1 MLSEYQLELLPERIC
16 ERLSKINT
24 DCIISI
30 AEVLKKIGELRPT
43 DVHQLQQMY
52 NYGAD
57 IDQIIQALSAAS
69 EKNIAEIEEVFEIV
83 AKANYDYSTPFYEA
97 AKGEA
102 AVPYEKNTRLKRYV
116 SSVARQTVK
125 EYKNLTQHTAFA
137 VFEKDGKSI
146 APLFAENKNKA
157 ATSISETYTKII
169 DLAVQKVQTGTSSY
183 QQEMRNVIRA
193 LSQSGIKSVDYAS
206 GYKRRLDSSVRQN
219 ILWGIKECNQ
229 NSADIVGEQLGADG
243 YEISYHS
250 NPRDTHADMG
260 GRQYA
265 KGNKGVTVKGKYY
278 PPFSEVK
285 GLLKD
290 YGCRHFKFS
299 VFLSISVPA
308 LSEKELREK
317 KQRDKQTFEYE
328 GKKYTGYEATQVQR
342 KLESS
347 MQSERELMQAF
358 RAFGDKDGEN
368 EARTRLRHLTSQYA
382 SFSKAAGL
390 STKMERTR
398 LAVSGKNSL
407 TAAVNGGIM
416 KAEEVK
422 KVKSGAFYGALNPES
437 DKDFERCEKHAQTYY
452 AEIRKRKTDVEA
464 VSKNTNIDIKKIQ
477 SVKEHVFLN
486 KYDLGEEEPTS
497 FYPNYDI
504 AISWQN
510 LVEGK
515 NIEKKDIILVK
526 HEYYEYKLM
535 NEKGMSYIEAHK
547 KAQEK
552 YNYQKAV
559 EDWRKGK

>member
-116 SSVARQTVK
+116 NSVARQTVK

-146 APLFAENKNKA
+146 APLFAENKNKV

-193 LSQSGIKSVDYAS
+193 LSQSGIKSVDYASGDKRRLTKSVKYAS

-265 KGNKGVTVKGKYY
+265 KGKKGVTVKGKYY
-278 PPFSEVK
+278 PPFSEVE
-285 GLLKD
+285 GLLKE
-290 YGCRHFKFS
+290 YGCRHIKFS
-299 VFLSISVPA
+299 IFLGISVPTY
-308 LSEKELREK
+308 SEKELREK

-328 GKKYTGYEATQVQR
+328 GKKYTGYEATQVQK

-347 MQSERELMQAF
+347 MRRERELMQAF
-358 RAFGDKDGEN
+358 RAFGDKDSEN

-416 KAEEVK
+416 KEK
-422 KVKSGAFYGALNPES
+422 KVVTGHNGTPKTSTP
-437 DKDFERCEKHAQTYY
+437 HAVVDHSSNNK
-452 AEIRKRKTDVEA
+452 IDVR
-464 VSKNTNIDIKKIQ
+464 
-477 SVKEHVFLN
+477 
-486 KYDLGEEEPTS
+486 S
-497 FYPNYDI
+497 FYDRKGLKCKDI
-504 AISWQN
+504 NTTSHGN
-510 LVEGK
+510 PKHHPFGK
-515 NIEKKDIILVK
+515 NGEHAHDYEWDKNGNLKNRTTRELTEKERKDNEDIL
-526 HEYYEYKLM
+526 
-535 NEKGMSYIEAHK
+535 
-547 KAQEK
+547 
-552 YNYQKAV
+552 
-559 EDWRKGK
+559 

>member
-24 DCIISI
+24 DCIINI
-30 AEVLKKIGELRPT
+30 AKVLKKIGELRPT

-97 AKGEA
+97 AKGKT

-146 APLFAENKNKA
+146 APLFAENKNKV

-229 NSADIVGEQLGADG
+229 NSADIVGEQLGANG

-265 KGNKGVTVKGKYY
+265 KGKKGVTVKGKYY
-278 PPFSEVK
+278 PTFSEVE

-290 YGCRHFKFS
+290 YGCRHIKFS
-299 VFLSISVPA
+299 IFLGISVPTY
-308 LSEKELREK
+308 SEKELREK

-328 GKKYTGYEATQVQR
+328 GKKYTGYQQ
-342 KLESS
+342 
-347 MQSERELMQAF
+347 
-358 RAFGDKDGEN
+358 
-368 EARTRLRHLTSQYA
+368 
-382 SFSKAAGL
+382 
-390 STKMERTR
+390 
-398 LAVSGKNSL
+398 
-407 TAAVNGGIM
+407 
-416 KAEEVK
+416 
-422 KVKSGAFYGALNPES
+422 
-437 DKDFERCEKHAQTYY
+437 
-452 AEIRKRKTDVEA
+452 
-464 VSKNTNIDIKKIQ
+464 
-477 SVKEHVFLN
+477 
-486 KYDLGEEEPTS
+486 
-497 FYPNYDI
+497 
-504 AISWQN
+504 
-510 LVEGK
+510 
-515 NIEKKDIILVK
+515 
-526 HEYYEYKLM
+526 
-535 NEKGMSYIEAHK
+535 
-547 KAQEK
+547 
-552 YNYQKAV
+552 
-559 EDWRKGK
+559 

>member
-69 EKNIAEIEEVFEIV
+69 EKNITEIEEVFEIV

-116 SSVARQTVK
+116 NSVARQTVK

-146 APLFAENKNKA
+146 APLFAENKNKV

-206 GYKRRLDSSVRQN
+206 GDKRRLTKSVKYASGYKRRLDSSVRQN

-229 NSADIVGEQLGADG
+229 NSADIIGEQLGADG

-265 KGNKGVTVKGKYY
+265 KGKKGVTVKGKYY
-278 PPFSEVK
+278 PPFSEVE
-285 GLLKD
+285 GLLKE
-290 YGCRHFKFS
+290 YGCWHIKFS
-299 VFLSISVPA
+299 IFLGISVPA
-308 LSEKELREK
+308 HSEKELREK

-328 GKKYTGYEATQVQR
+328 GKKYTGYEATQVQG
-342 KLESS
+342 KLETS
-347 MQSERELMQAF
+347 MRRERELMQAF
-358 RAFGDKDGEN
+358 RAFGDKDAEN

-390 STKMERTR
+390 STKMERAR

-416 KAEEVK
+416 KESNSLNQYVGKKISKTDNKSVREWYVANVRDIPNKIDKNESLEKQVKQAFELRNSYKHQARVAMSDRKTAEMLEK
-422 KVKSGAFYGALNPES
+422 EKPAKTFEELLES
-437 DKDFERCEKHAQTYY
+437 KM
-452 AEIRKRKTDVEA
+452 KRKNMTKEEA
-464 VSKNTNIDIKKIQ
+464 
-477 SVKEHVFLN
+477 L
-486 KYDLGEEEPTS
+486 
-497 FYPNYDI
+497 
-504 AISWQN
+504 
-510 LVEGK
+510 
-515 NIEKKDIILVK
+515 KDILKTASKTNADVNK
-526 HEYYEYKLM
+526 EFGL
-535 NEKGMSYIEAHK
+535 
-547 KAQEK
+547 
-552 YNYQKAV
+552 
-559 EDWRKGK
+559 

>member
-69 EKNIAEIEEVFEIV
+69 EKNITEIEEVFEIV

-116 SSVARQTVK
+116 NSVARQTVK

-146 APLFAENKNKA
+146 APLFAENKNKV

-206 GYKRRLDSSVRQN
+206 GDKRRLTKSVKYASGYKRRLDSSVRQN

-229 NSADIVGEQLGADG
+229 NSADIIGEQLGADG

-265 KGNKGVTVKGKYY
+265 KGKKGVTVKGKYY
-278 PPFSEVK
+278 PPFSEVE
-285 GLLKD
+285 GLLKE
-290 YGCRHFKFS
+290 YGCWHIKFS
-299 VFLSISVPA
+299 IFLGISVPA
-308 LSEKELREK
+308 HSEKELREK

-328 GKKYTGYEATQVQR
+328 GKKYTGYEATQVQG
-342 KLESS
+342 KLETS
-347 MQSERELMQAF
+347 MRRERELMQAF
-358 RAFGDKDGEN
+358 RAFGDKDAEN

-390 STKMERTR
+390 STKMERAR

-416 KAEEVK
+416 KESNSLNQYVGKKISKTDNKSVREWYVANVRDIPNKIDKNESLEKQVKQAFELRNSYKHQARVAMSDRKTAEMLEK
-422 KVKSGAFYGALNPES
+422 EKPSKTFEELLES
-437 DKDFERCEKHAQTYY
+437 KM
-452 AEIRKRKTDVEA
+452 KRKNMTKEEA
-464 VSKNTNIDIKKIQ
+464 
-477 SVKEHVFLN
+477 L
-486 KYDLGEEEPTS
+486 
-497 FYPNYDI
+497 
-504 AISWQN
+504 
-510 LVEGK
+510 
-515 NIEKKDIILVK
+515 KDILKTASKTNADVNK
-526 HEYYEYKLM
+526 EFGL
-535 NEKGMSYIEAHK
+535 
-547 KAQEK
+547 
-552 YNYQKAV
+552 
-559 EDWRKGK
+559 

>member
-265 KGNKGVTVKGKYY
+265 KGKKGVTVKGKYY
-278 PPFSEVK
+278 PPFSEVE
-285 GLLKD
+285 GLLKEH
-290 YGCRHFKFS
+290 GCRHIKFS
-299 VFLSISVPA
+299 IFLGISVPTY
-308 LSEKELREK
+308 SEKELREK

-328 GKKYTGYEATQVQR
+328 GEKYTGYEATQVQR

-347 MQSERELMQAF
+347 MRRERELMQAF

-416 KAEEVK
+416 KKEKEFLRIPQIPGTEVSNK
-422 KVKSGAFYGALNPES
+422 IKNGDYSTSLSKQNNAKHIKGSPQFELYLSSRKEKGNNPQSIITINEKEVQDIIQTKAGTGIVAVTFSGKARNVEYITCDKIVGKYYGGG
-437 DKDFERCEKHAQTYY
+437 KYH
-452 AEIRKRKTDVEA
+452 
-464 VSKNTNIDIKKIQ
+464 NTNKAAIHYGKRG
-477 SVKEHVFLN
+477 SHLVPVKGDF
-486 KYDLGEEEPTS
+486 YD
-497 FYPNYDI
+497 
-504 AISWQN
+504 
-510 LVEGK
+510 
-515 NIEKKDIILVK
+515 
-526 HEYYEYKLM
+526 
-535 NEKGMSYIEAHK
+535 
-547 KAQEK
+547 
-552 YNYQKAV
+552 
-559 EDWRKGK
+559 